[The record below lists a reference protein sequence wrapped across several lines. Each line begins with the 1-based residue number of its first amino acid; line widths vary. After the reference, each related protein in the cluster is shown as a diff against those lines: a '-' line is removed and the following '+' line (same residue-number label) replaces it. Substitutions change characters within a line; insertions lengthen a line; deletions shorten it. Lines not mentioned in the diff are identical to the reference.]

1 MPKRKE
7 VTLEDIAAYFGVSK
21 TTVSR
26 ALSGKGRISPARKA
40 EIISYALDTGYP
52 VKDIAAVPENIC
64 VVLPDNLLD
73 DSIFFQTCLA
83 GILDDLQKY
92 HCNTM
97 IVLEKDDRME
107 RLSEALSRL
116 HCDGVIL
123 LQNYDRN
130 RQIEYLKEIGMPF
143 VLGGTSMDADVY
155 QVDGNV
161 YQAARVMT
169 AHLLGK
175 GSRRIAYVGGME
187 FYSVNRDRFNGY
199 TQALTDHL
207 MSVQNDLVFR
217 NVITAS
223 DAGTA
228 ADLLLSRKADAAI
241 VSDDILASLLLQA
254 LTERG
259 VYVPSEF
266 RIGAL
271 YDSTYTQNSYP
282 PISSMYIPTRE
293 MGAALSE
300 KLIALIR
307 KRNPERVTGIDY
319 ILRER
324 RSSL

>member
-1 MPKRKE
+1 MPRRKK
-7 VTLEDIAAYFGVSK
+7 VTLDDIAAISGVSK

-26 ALSGKGRISPARKA
+26 ALSGKGRISSTKRN
-40 EIISYALDTGYP
+40 EIISCAVDAGYP
-52 VKDIAAVPENIC
+52 VKSAEPENIC

-73 DSIFFQTCLA
+73 NSIFFQTCLA
-83 GILDDLQKY
+83 GILDALQKY
-92 HCNTM
+92 RCNTM
-97 IVLEKDDRME
+97 IVLEKDDRTE

-116 HCDGVIL
+116 KCDGVIL

-130 RQIEYLKEIGMPF
+130 RQIEYLRQIGMPF
-143 VLGGTSMDADVY
+143 VLGGTSGDPDVY

-169 AHLLGK
+169 AHLLER

-207 MSVQNDLVFR
+207 MPVHYDLVFR

-241 VSDDILASLLLQA
+241 ISDDILAYLFLQA

-259 VYVPSEF
+259 VYVPKEL
-266 RIGAL
+266 RLGAL
-271 YDSTYTQNSYP
+271 YDSAYTQNSYP

-307 KRNPERVTGIDY
+307 KKEPERISGIDY